1 MRANLFLVAVLLAAP
16 FAMPGAGDASLDR
29 ATLRGLKTLNIEID
43 KVDPE
48 LAKEGINASALQSRL
63 MDKLQAAGIP
73 VNQTATEF
81 VGLRVTSVHGGRGPY
96 ALSLTIGLYQPV
108 ILSRDKDT
116 RTATQT
122 WEVETIL
129 IADSKQLFRATME
142 SIDELGDRF
151 VTAFRSVNPK

>member
-1 MRANLFLVAVLLAAP
+1 
-16 FAMPGAGDASLDR
+16 MPPSIVPLCED
-29 ATLRGLKTLNIEID
+29 LKTLNIEID
-43 KVDPE
+43 KVDPD
-48 LAKEGINASALQSRL
+48 LAKEGITARAPAVASHGQTAGR
-63 MDKLQAAGIP
+63 GIP

-81 VGLRVTSVHGGRGPY
+81 VGLRVTAVHGGRGPY
-96 ALSLTIGLYQPV
+96 ALSLTIGLVPARV
-108 ILSRDKDT
+108 LSRDKDT

-142 SIDELGDRF
+142 SVDELGDRF